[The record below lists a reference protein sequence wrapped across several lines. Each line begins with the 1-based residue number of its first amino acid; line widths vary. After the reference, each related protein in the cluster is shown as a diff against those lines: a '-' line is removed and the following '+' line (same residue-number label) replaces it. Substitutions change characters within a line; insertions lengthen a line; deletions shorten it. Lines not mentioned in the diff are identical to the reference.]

1 MRSKV
6 HPKRLLVEG
15 REEQRVIPELIEKNG
30 IAWGDSKDS
39 WIVKIDEFDG
49 VEKLL
54 KPGVIE
60 AELKSSGLSH
70 LGILVDADEVL
81 ENRWTAIRDRCSKA
95 FPNLPKTFPDTGIIV
110 ENDVG
115 LRLGVWIMP
124 DNKTAGMLET
134 FLGFLV
140 PNTQDQLFVAAQES
154 ARNARELGAPY
165 IDSHASKANIYTW
178 LAWQDPPGRQ
188 LHQAVLQ
195 EILSPRSPHAQPF
208 VSWFRQLYQI

>member
-1 MRSKV
+1 MSSKV

-15 REEQRVIPELIEKNG
+15 REEERVIPELIEKNG
-30 IAWGDSKDS
+30 IAWGNSEDS
-39 WIVKIDEFDG
+39 WPVKIDEFGG

-60 AELKSSGLSH
+60 AKLKSSGLSH
-70 LGILVDADEVL
+70 LGILVDADDVL
-81 ENRWTAIRDRCSKA
+81 ENRWAAIRDRCSRA
-95 FPNLPKTFPDTGIIV
+95 FPNLPKAFPDSGIIV
-110 ENDVG
+110 QNEPG

-140 PNTQDQLFVAAQES
+140 PDTQDQLFVAAQES
-154 ARNARELGAPY
+154 ARNAKELGAPY
-165 IDSHASKANIYTW
+165 LDTHVSKANIYTW

-188 LHQAVLQ
+188 LHQAVNQ
-195 EILSPRSPHAQPF
+195 KILSPRSPHAQPF

>member
-154 ARNARELGAPY
+154 ARNTRELGAPY
-165 IDSHASKANIYTW
+165 IDAHASKANIYTW

>member
-154 ARNARELGAPY
+154 ARNTRELGAPY
-165 IDSHASKANIYTW
+165 IDAHASNANIYTW

>member
-81 ENRWTAIRDRCSKA
+81 ANRWTAIRDRCSKA
-95 FPNLPKTFPDTGIIV
+95 FPNLPKTFPDTRIIV

-140 PNTQDQLFVAAQES
+140 PNTQDRLFVAAQES

-165 IDSHASKANIYTW
+165 IDAHASKANIYTW

>member
-1 MRSKV
+1 MSSKV

-30 IAWGDSKDS
+30 IAWGSNKDS

-70 LGILVDADEVL
+70 LGILVDADDVL
-81 ENRWTAIRDRCSKA
+81 ENRWAAIRDRCSKA
-95 FPNLPKTFPDTGIIV
+95 FPNLPKTFPNTGIIA

-124 DNKTAGMLET
+124 DNITAGMLET

-140 PNTQDQLFVAAQES
+140 PDTQDQLFVAAQES
-154 ARNARELGAPY
+154 ARNAKELGATY
-165 IDSHASKANIYTW
+165 LDAHASKANIYTW

>member
-1 MRSKV
+1 MRSTV

-15 REEQRVIPELIEKNG
+15 REEQRVIPQLIEKNG

-81 ENRWTAIRDRCSKA
+81 ANRWTAIRDRCSKA

-140 PNTQDQLFVAAQES
+140 PNTQDRLFVAAQES

-165 IDSHASKANIYTW
+165 IDAHASKANIYTW

>member
-165 IDSHASKANIYTW
+165 IDAHASKANIYTW

>member
-81 ENRWTAIRDRCSKA
+81 ANRWTAIRDRCSKA

-140 PNTQDQLFVAAQES
+140 PNTQDRLFVAAQES

-165 IDSHASKANIYTW
+165 IDAHASKANIYTW